1 MIHDDRLRILK
12 AALAADPAN
21 LALAWRYWEVL
32 GAWQGRDMRSGMHA
46 IQVFREAALA
56 SLAGVQALAQA
67 YRQLFEASGE
77 KPRVLDPHLAR
88 CVKSALEALSEGDR
102 AVVQWLLNCVGN
114 RTAKRSTRFSLR
126 HSS

>member
-1 MIHDDRLRILK
+1 MIHDDRLRVLK

-21 LALAWRYWEVL
+21 LELAWRYWEVL
-32 GAWQGRDMRSGMHA
+32 GAWQARDIRSGMHV

-56 SLAGVQALAQA
+56 SPAGVQALAQA

-77 KPRVLDPHLAR
+77 KPRVLDPQLAD
-88 CVKSALEALSEGDR
+88 CVGDR
-102 AVVQWLLNCVGN
+102 
-114 RTAKRSTRFSLR
+114 TARRSTRFSSR